1 MAAESLL
8 NKFLDR
14 IKKER
19 LFQKGD
25 RLILACSG
33 GPDSVALLDI
43 LARIKPLFDL
53 RITVAYFNHGLRPRE
68 SAKEKDYIQRLG
80 RGYGVSFASR
90 EGKVKAFARENKIS
104 IQEAGRYL
112 RYNFLFNLGKR
123 LKVVKIVL
131 GHHRD
136 DSVETVLLGVLKGT
150 GLKGLSGIE
159 KVRER
164 NGFLL
169 LRPLLDFSKEEIA
182 TYLSERRLSPC
193 LDSSNLKETYL
204 RNRLRLKVIPF
215 LRENIN
221 PKVEEAILRLSEIY
235 SRENEYL
242 EGLVSKNIKKVV
254 REKQGRFYIDRNN
267 FLKFHIALARRFL
280 REILDRLGIIGEGSN
295 FRQIEI
301 MRHFIS
307 TFRPGQRLDLAS
319 GYVVRGGRD
328 GISIEKKILRVY
340 GRAGEKIL
348 AAKRAKLLYRLRI
361 PGETMVKDLDIKIA
375 AQFSKKIPSLREMKK
390 AFPEKVFFDRAKIK
404 LPLSLR
410 LRKPGD
416 RFRPLGMKGTTKL
429 KKYFINAKIPQE
441 ERGHIP
447 LLVSGGEIIWVT
459 GQAISDRVKVGPET
473 KDILSVKFYLK
484 LGRGYGIFESVE

>member
-68 SAKEKDYIQRLG
+68 SVKEKDYIQRLG
-80 RGYGVSFASR
+80 RGYGFSFASR

-164 NGFLL
+164 SGFLL
-169 LRPLLDFSKEEIA
+169 IRPLLDFSKEEIA

-280 REILDRLGIIGEGSN
+280 REILKRLRIVGEGSN

-328 GISIEKKILRVY
+328 GISIEKKILKP
-340 GRAGEKIL
+340 GEKIL
-348 AAKRAKLLYRLRI
+348 AAKRAKLLYPLRM

-375 AQFSKKIPSLREMKK
+375 ARFSKKNPSLIEMKK
-390 AFPEKVFFDRAKIK
+390 AFPEKVFFDRARIK
-404 LPLSLR
+404 LPLYLR

-416 RFRPLGMKGTTKL
+416 RFSPLGLKGTVKL

-441 ERGHIP
+441 DRGRIP
-447 LLVSGGEIIWVT
+447 LVVSGGEIIWVT

-473 KDILSVKFYLK
+473 KDILILKFFLK
-484 LGRGYGIFESVE
+484 LGRGYGIFSLRYGKRS